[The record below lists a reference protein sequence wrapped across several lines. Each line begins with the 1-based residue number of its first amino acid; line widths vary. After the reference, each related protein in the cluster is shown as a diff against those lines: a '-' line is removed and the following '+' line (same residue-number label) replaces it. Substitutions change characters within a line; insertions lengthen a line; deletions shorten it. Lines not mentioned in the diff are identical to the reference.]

1 MAEVAAIVSAGVAV
15 PESGYVHSPDVAGLA
30 RINTPLISSG
40 FAASKG
46 AVRREMPGSHQ
57 PAPGVIAA
65 STSDPAWLP
74 AIGAITASRS
84 P

>member
-1 MAEVAAIVSAGVAV
+1 MAEVAAIVSVRVDV
-15 PESGYVHSPDVAGLA
+15 PESGYVYGPDMAA
-30 RINTPLISSG
+30 RARTSTPFTSSG

-46 AVRREMPGSHQ
+46 AVRRELPGSHQ
-57 PAPGVIAA
+57 PAPGVIVA
-65 STSDPAWLP
+65 SMSDPARLP